1 MNVKKQLL
9 SIITYHWFTEPMFNI
24 GDKSL
29 SLLDILI
36 KIGWLLL
43 VIGLTRA
50 FKTFLKRRL
59 LVRLGIDESN
69 REVISIMI
77 GYGLG
82 SFTFLLVLQTIGL
95 NLASFAVIAGGLGV
109 GIGFGLQEVTKNFV
123 SGMILLVEGTLK
135 SGDYIEFDGLIG
147 YIK

>member
-59 LVRLGIDESN
+59 LVRLGIDEAN

-77 GYGLG
+77 GYGLANAIVANIIA
-82 SFTFLLVLQTIGL
+82 VL
-95 NLASFAVIAGGLGV
+95 S
-109 GIGFGLQEVTKNFV
+109 
-123 SGMILLVEGTLK
+123 
-135 SGDYIEFDGLIG
+135 
-147 YIK
+147 

>member
-82 SFTFLLVLQTIGL
+82 SFTFLLVLQTIGF
-95 NLASFAVIAGGLGV
+95 NLASFAVIAGSLGV